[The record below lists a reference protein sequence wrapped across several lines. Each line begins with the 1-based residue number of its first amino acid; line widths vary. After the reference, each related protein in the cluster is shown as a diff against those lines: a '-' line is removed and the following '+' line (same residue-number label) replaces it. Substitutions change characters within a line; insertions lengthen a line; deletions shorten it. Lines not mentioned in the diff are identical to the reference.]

1 MISFMSALLSKLGL
15 GFFTALENLLY
26 ASGFFFSVLKE
37 TLRLRGRNKVGY
49 RVLVMQIL
57 FTGVNALSIISLIS
71 LAIGAVILIQGSLLL
86 PQFGQ
91 SDLVYTLL
99 ITIIVKELGPIL
111 TAFIIMARSGVAI
124 ATELGT
130 MVVNHE
136 IEAYMATGI
145 NPISYLVVPRFLGV
159 TISVVILNIY
169 FSALGLGGSWV
180 FSRFLS
186 SISPGEYFG
195 KLLGALQA
203 GDLGIS
209 LLKSLVFGVIIALS
223 ASYNGF
229 RVSQSSTEVPVTV
242 IRAVGQGFV
251 LLIAA
256 NVLITLVG
264 LFL

>member
-1 MISFMSALLSKLGL
+1 MIGKLG
-15 GFFTALENLLY
+15 GWFFKVVENFLY

-37 TLRLRGRNKVGY
+37 TVRLKGRNKVGY

-71 LAIGAVILIQGSLLL
+71 LAIGAVILIQGSILL

-91 SDLVYTLL
+91 SDLLYTLL

-136 IEAYMATGI
+136 IEAYISTGI
-145 NPISYLVVPRFLGV
+145 NPISYLIVPRFLGV
-159 TISVVILNIY
+159 TISVIILNVY
-169 FSALGLGGSWV
+169 FSALGLGGSYL
-180 FSRFLS
+180 FARLLAP
-186 SISPGEYFG
+186 ISANEYFG
-195 KLLGALQA
+195 KLLGNLQA
-203 GDLGIS
+203 MDIGIS
-209 LLKSLVFGVIIALS
+209 LLKSLIFGVVIAIT

-229 RVSQSSTEVPVTV
+229 KVTQASTEVPIVV
-242 IRAVGQGFV
+242 IKAVGQGFV
-251 LLIAA
+251 LLIIT
-256 NVLITLVG
+256 NILITLIG
-264 LFL
+264 LLS